1 MSAADNSDADSKL
14 VSVIQKVEESV
25 LSEEKRLTVRGPSP
39 DAPAT
44 CLPARVREILTKNLS
59 ESSAGGTMSSVMSLQ
74 EENRVLQAELGR
86 QDDLLAHSRA
96 DRDELAIKYNAISE
110 RLEQALC
117 FDMGG
122 SGDGAVGSVAQQNVD
137 LRRRLDEEQAA
148 YKRKLA
154 AYQEGQQRQAQLVQ
168 KLQAK
173 VLQYKKKCGD
183 LEHTLQERE
192 TEQQQR
198 SCDNGSGR
206 QDNENSSSLEDAL
219 IRLEEE
225 HQRSSSLS
233 AVNAMLREQLEQAG
247 LANEALSQDI
257 RRLTADWT
265 KAREELEL
273 KESDWRR
280 EEESFHSYF
289 SSEHSRLLMLWRQ
302 VVGFRRHVCEL
313 KSNTERDL
321 SDMRDEM
328 SRASHSVAGSCAGLS
343 STTCTGA
350 RTARLWPWRRD
361 GALLEPASERQLR
374 ERLAEVT
381 DLQGRTEQLNAR
393 NRLKAQIEEKD
404 RDMAAL
410 SRRLEEQRGHSDMQA
425 LRTQTQP
432 LAIVSEGESSSE
444 ADQDNSG
451 EPLLSLLPGILC
463 SPLHEAR
470 GRLSSAQ
477 ASVQQLRRQLA
488 DGESCRK
495 DLELRNQALLG
506 ERDAAQRERET
517 MQRER
522 DRLRLERDTLASG
535 KGNLE
540 MVAQAAQSSTH
551 VLQMEYEKLQLSVTE
566 KRDHEREER
575 EAALQERDRAKAE
588 IHRIQR
594 QLEQSESRGS
604 AQRGELSSVREA
616 GQQGE
621 VERQLL
627 EGEKAQL
634 SEALTRTECKNAE
647 LSLTLHKLQSE
658 EAGLRDSLSKMS
670 HMNEGLAQDKADLN
684 AIIMQ
689 LEEDKALL
697 QSQKRE
703 AEQEKLTLRDELVRL
718 EQGRLEVD
726 SARGALQRTLQD
738 MELGRAAADAE
749 LHGLRGERLKLQD
762 KLTQLCGEVSAL
774 GSELSLARGEG
785 QRQEVAL
792 EEVGRGRADLARER
806 AALVVQLTASEREN
820 AMLSEELTAFRSER
834 EALETSLFEVQQQLT
849 QLESRREQLET
860 ENQNVR
866 LRCEAV
872 TVELRRARSEGET
885 ALAQSERDRQTLVQA
900 LDTTQR
906 EAQQAARSNLSDHG
920 RRWSD
925 WPRKRSHCGGGV
937 AAPQEAL
944 RHSLQTE
951 CEEVLQKQR
960 QEAEEQLLRAE
971 REQEELREEAR
982 SLQRDGT

>member
-1 MSAADNSDADSKL
+1 
-14 VSVIQKVEESV
+14 
-25 LSEEKRLTVRGPSP
+25 
-39 DAPAT
+39 
-44 CLPARVREILTKNLS
+44 
-59 ESSAGGTMSSVMSLQ
+59 
-74 EENRVLQAELGR
+74 
-86 QDDLLAHSRA
+86 
-96 DRDELAIKYNAISE
+96 
-110 RLEQALC
+110 
-117 FDMGG
+117 MGG

-343 STTCTGA
+343 STLHRRQDSA
-350 RTARLWPWRRD
+350 ALALERD
-361 GALLEPASERQLR
+361 GALREQLERQLR

-393 NRLKAQIEEKD
+393 LSDSLRERDRLKAQIEEKD

-432 LAIVSEGESSSE
+432 LVDTLRDIAQAIVSEGESSSE

-451 EPLLSLLPGILC
+451 EPLLSLLRGSCALRSMSPPCASSPPHTTATTSSISSTSTFSITILPEAGL
-463 SPLHEAR
+463 SALRSAVAHRQLQLQEAR

-551 VLQMEYEKLQLSVTE
+551 VLQMEYEKLQLSVTSAQRE
-566 KRDHEREER
+566 RDHEREER

-647 LSLTLHKLQSE
+647 LSLTLHKLLSE

-684 AIIMQ
+684 AIILQ

-762 KLTQLCGEVSAL
+762 KLTQ
-774 GSELSLARGEG
+774 
-785 QRQEVAL
+785 
-792 EEVGRGRADLARER
+792 
-806 AALVVQLTASEREN
+806 
-820 AMLSEELTAFRSER
+820 
-834 EALETSLFEVQQQLT
+834 
-849 QLESRREQLET
+849 
-860 ENQNVR
+860 
-866 LRCEAV
+866 
-872 TVELRRARSEGET
+872 
-885 ALAQSERDRQTLVQA
+885 
-900 LDTTQR
+900 
-906 EAQQAARSNLSDHG
+906 
-920 RRWSD
+920 
-925 WPRKRSHCGGGV
+925 
-937 AAPQEAL
+937 
-944 RHSLQTE
+944 
-951 CEEVLQKQR
+951 
-960 QEAEEQLLRAE
+960 
-971 REQEELREEAR
+971 
-982 SLQRDGT
+982 